1 MEMNEINTGYNQFL
15 KDKKE
20 KEYKGAILVGLLFIL
35 IFALVFE
42 VGLWF
47 LEAVV
52 VKDLWN
58 WFILPV
64 TGCKFEYWQMFG
76 ALLIPSVLC
85 LSASINKSVSDA
97 DNDTSDPVVNIVVS
111 IVVRLIF
118 LLIFWGVG
126 AWIA

>member
-1 MEMNEINTGYNQFL
+1 MEMNTGYNQFL

-20 KEYKGAILVGLLFIL
+20 EDKGVILVGLLFVL
-35 IFALVFE
+35 IFALIFDI
-42 VGLWF
+42 GLWF

-64 TGCKFEYWQMFG
+64 TGFKFGYWQMFG
-76 ALLIPSVLC
+76 ALLIPTVLC
-85 LSASINKSVSDA
+85 LSSSINNSISKSDNDVSDH
-97 DNDTSDPVVNIVVS
+97 VINIIVS
-111 IVVRLIF
+111 IIMRLTF
-118 LLIFWGVG
+118 LLIFWGIG